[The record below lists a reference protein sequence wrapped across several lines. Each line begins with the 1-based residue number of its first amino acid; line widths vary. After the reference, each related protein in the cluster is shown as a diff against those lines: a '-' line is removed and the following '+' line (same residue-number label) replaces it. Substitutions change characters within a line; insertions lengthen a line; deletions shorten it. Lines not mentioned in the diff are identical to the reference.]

1 MSLEVKDLEI
11 TKSQLKCIPLPDH
24 CQFCLY
30 FQVFA
35 ADFTLDE
42 VKEFTLSLVKSPLFE
57 KVKKIQ

>member
-1 MSLEVKDLEI
+1 M
-11 TKSQLKCIPLPDH
+11 PDH

-57 KVKKIQ
+57 KVKKIQQ